1 MKVFCLVYNLTFIVG
16 ENQTQIRRLSEI
28 TENEILAKKKKKKKV
43 FTTILGIHVPGSCGC
58 VSWTITT
65 IDLAFKILIL
75 R

>member
-1 MKVFCLVYNLTFIVG
+1 MKFW
-16 ENQTQIRRLSEI
+16 Q
-28 TENEILAKKKKKKKV
+28 KKKKKKKV